1 MVIDA
6 PVAVPELRSTLVGL
20 DWRLK
25 VPEGLLEFHT
35 HADRS

>member
-1 MVIDA
+1 MVA
-6 PVAVPELRSTLVGL
+6 PLEVPLLRLMLVGL
-20 DWRLK
+20 ATRVN